1 MIQINSVFLSAA
13 EQFPLLYG
21 GMGAGQRAGTKADS
35 WTAAADAVSA
45 RTLARRQT
53 RVWRDERYAKA
64 ARATVVFLLFLVL
77 LAAALL
83 VGGRA
88 VIDPLLQLAAQGRE
102 AKRAGEIVY
111 TMPDGTFCR
120 RLSFDNTTAE
130 LREGAVEQ
138 CPNDLVKGRARA
150 AMGFA
155 WGGR

>member
-1 MIQINSVFLSAA
+1 MR
-13 EQFPLLYG
+13 
-21 GMGAGQRAGTKADS
+21 AGLRAGTKADS
-35 WTAAADAVSA
+35 WIAAADAVSPP
-45 RTLARRQT
+45 TLARRQT
-53 RVWRDERYAKA
+53 RARRDERHAKA
-64 ARATVVFLLFLVL
+64 ARATVVISLFLVL

-111 TMPDGTFCR
+111 TLPDGTFCR
-120 RLSFDNTTAE
+120 HLSFDNATAE
-130 LREGAVEQ
+130 LTEGAVEQ
-138 CPNDLVKGRARA
+138 CPSDLVKGRARA